1 MSMAARTVAVL
12 AALGLLGCWLQ
23 PYPTTQPAPRPTGG
37 PIVIRPSGTVVQPTP
52 APGPVVTPMQ
62 PAQPAGPVQVRL
74 VNASGIEVCYLYV
87 SVAGD
92 PWGDDQLGSEQTLPA
107 GAEVVLELDGS
118 IPYWDYKG
126 EDCGHN
132 VITDL
137 RNQPI
142 GPGVTWTIL
151 APAGGIAVTPSGGYV
166 ATPTYDATPTP
177 EPAVD
182 TSSSS
187 VAAHFNPRMGVVAAW
202 YLGASSG
209 DVSDLLN
216 GDCGFIDNGDLQDF
230 CRGDCGF
237 IDNGDIQ
244 DLCRGDCGFI
254 DDGDLQDFCRG
265 DCGFIDNG
273 DLQDLC
279 RGDCGFIDD
288 SGLADACRRM

>member
-1 MSMAARTVAVL
+1 MSNATRTVVAV

-23 PYPTTQPAPRPTGG
+23 PYPVAQPTPRPAGG
-37 PIVIRPSGTVVQPTP
+37 PIVIRPTGTVAQPTP
-52 APGPVVTPMQ
+52 VPGPGPVVTPVMPAPQ
-62 PAQPAGPVQVRL
+62 PGAPVQVRL
-74 VNASGIEVCYLYV
+74 VNASGLEVCYLYV
-87 SVAGD
+87 SVAGAD
-92 PWGDDQLGSEQTLPA
+92 WGDDQLGSEQTLPP

-118 IPYWDYKG
+118 VPYWDYKA
-126 EDCGHN
+126 EDCGRN
-132 VITDL
+132 AITDL
-137 RNQPI
+137 RNQPLA
-142 GPGVTWTIL
+142 PGATWTIL
-151 APAGGIAVTPSGGYV
+151 APAGGVADAPSGGTV
-166 ATPTYDATPTP
+166 ATPI
-177 EPAVD
+177 PASD
-182 TSSSS
+182 TSSSGG
-187 VAAHFNPRMGVVAAW
+187 AAPINRRKAVVAAW
-202 YLGASSG
+202 YLGASSS
-209 DVSDLLN
+209 DISDLLG

-237 IDNGDIQ
+237 IDNGDVQ